1 MLDFLEEFSNKHDF
15 DIPFTNNLLVVA
27 DELLSNICKYGYKDK
42 VGEIYIRAL
51 YNINDHEFIL
61 TIVDKGISFN
71 PFIQDEKAISGDIKD
86 IKEGGLG
93 ILIVKK
99 LMSEYAYDR
108 INNKNI
114 ITLKKFL

>member
-1 MLDFLEEFSNKHDF
+1 MRQFAEKKNVSESF
-15 DIPFTNNLLVVA
+15 INNLLVVG
-27 DELLSNICKYGYKDK
+27 DEMLSNICKYAYTDELGD
-42 VGEIYIRAL
+42 IYLRLL
-51 YNINDHEFIL
+51 YNHTKQEFII
-61 TIVDKGISFN
+61 TIIDTGIAFN
-71 PFIQDEKAISGDIKD
+71 PFLQAEQKVRGDVTR

-114 ITLKKFL
+114 ITLKKKF